1 MSPNDVLPD
10 EELTDLCINHWKVLQ
25 KKQGFRFSIDAV
37 LLAHFVQ
44 PKANQ
49 RLLDLGTGSAVIPV
63 LLAARHPHLQ
73 IDGVELQ
80 PAIAAMAQRSVQY
93 NQLQQQIR
101 IIQHD
106 LTQLPKQYEQQYD
119 WVVSNPPFFQVGTGK
134 QNPNRQIALSRHE
147 IACTLEQ
154 LIHCGARC
162 LQSRG
167 HFALVHRAERLPEIL
182 ACCVQHR
189 LSPYRLRMVHP
200 TLEQPAN
207 LILLEA
213 IKDGRNQLQ
222 VLPPLPIY
230 RSVAKITSDK
240 STYSDEVLSYYQ

>member
-44 PKANQ
+44 PKAGQ

-63 LLAARHPHLQ
+63 LLAARHPRLL

-93 NQLQQQIR
+93 NQLQRQIR
-101 IIQHD
+101 IIQRD

-119 WVVSNPPFFQVGTGK
+119 WVISNPPFFPVGTGK

-154 LIHCGARC
+154 LIQSGARC
-162 LQSRG
+162 LRSRG
-167 HFALVHRAERLPEIL
+167 HFALVHRAERLTEIL
-182 ACCVQHR
+182 ACCARHR

-222 VLPPLPIY
+222 VLQPLPVY
-230 RSVAKITSDK
+230 RGVAKITSDK